1 MVNNFLFI
9 IGSFF
14 HLKAGDIFFDKNF
27 QEFLKKIKFIL
38 RKLLY
43 NDKLLDILIIAI
55 LFHTTGV

>member
-14 HLKAGDIFFDKNF
+14 HLNAGDIFFGKNF
-27 QEFLKKIKFIL
+27 QEFIKKIKFIL

>member
-1 MVNNFLFI
+1 MLKIFSWNVNGLRAVLRK
-9 IGSFF
+9 G
-14 HLKAGDIFFDKNF
+14 AF
-27 QEFLKKIKFIL
+27 QEFIKKIKFIL